1 MTYVLFIIGFV
12 FLIKGAG
19 FLVDGASSLAK
30 KLRVSN
36 LVIGLT
42 IVAFGTSA
50 PELFVNLY
58 ASFKGATDIAIGNIV
73 GSNIVN
79 ILFILGISAIIFPLK
94 VSSSTVWKEIPLSL
108 LAAVL
113 VLVMAN
119 DKLVDGLG
127 FNSLTRSDG
136 LALIAFFIIF
146 LYYTFG
152 IAKIENGEQETDTV
166 KLYSTWKSVGL
177 IVLGLAGLVLG
188 GQWIVSGAVEIA
200 NYFGMSDAL
209 IGLTIVA
216 VGTSLPE
223 LATSAVAAYKKNS
236 DIAVG
241 NIVGSNIFN
250 IFWILGVSGIIA
262 PLAFKPELNFDLLV
276 LVGTSVLLFVWMF
289 LGKKH
294 TLEKWQGAVF
304 VLLYI
309 AYIAAIVSRG

>member
-1 MTYVLFIIGFV
+1 MTYILFFIGFI

-19 FLVDGASSLAK
+19 LLVDGASSLARRLK
-30 KLRVSN
+30 VSN

-58 ASFKGATDIAIGNIV
+58 ASFNGATDIAIGNIV

-79 ILFILGISAIIFPLK
+79 VLFILGISAIIFPLK
-94 VSSSTVWKEIPLSL
+94 VNSSTVWKEIPLSL
-108 LAAVL
+108 LAALL

-136 LALIAFFIIF
+136 LALVAFFIIF

-152 IAKIENGEQETDTV
+152 IAKVENGAESEPV

-177 IVLGLAGLVLG
+177 VALGLVGLVLG
-188 GQWIVSGAVEIA
+188 GQWIVAGAVEVA

-250 IFWILGVSGIIA
+250 IFWILGLSAVIK
-262 PLAFKPELNFDLLV
+262 PLPFKPEMNLDLLV
-276 LVGTSVLLFVWMF
+276 VVGASILLFVWMF

-294 TLEKWQGAVF
+294 TLEKWQGAVL
-304 VLLYI
+304 VLLYF
-309 AYIAAIVSRG
+309 AYIAVIVSRG

>member
-1 MTYVLFIIGFV
+1 MTYVLLFVGFV

-30 KLRVSN
+30 KLNISN

-50 PELFVNLY
+50 PELFVNLF
-58 ASFKGATDIAIGNIV
+58 ASFRGSTDIAIGNIV

-79 ILFILGISAIIFPLK
+79 TLFILGIAATIYPLR
-94 VSSSTVWKEIPLSL
+94 VSKGTVWKEIPLSL
-108 LAAVL
+108 LAVVL
-113 VLVMAN
+113 VFVMAN
-119 DKLVDGLG
+119 DVLVDGAG

-136 LALIAFFIIF
+136 AALIAFFFIF

-152 IAKIENGEQETDTV
+152 IAKNGNTDDDQAAPKEFSGWVSASYIT
-166 KLYSTWKSVGL
+166 
-177 IVLGLAGLVLG
+177 LGLMGLVVG
-188 GQWIVSGAVEIA
+188 GQWIVNGATAIA
-200 NYFGMSDAL
+200 ASFGLSDAL

-216 VGTSLPE
+216 IGTSLPE

-241 NIVGSNIFN
+241 NVVGSNIFN
-250 IFWILGVSGIIA
+250 VFWILGISSIIK
-262 PLAFKPELNFDLLV
+262 PLPFRPELNFDLWAV
-276 LVGTSVLLFVWMF
+276 VAASVLLFVWMF
-289 LGKKH
+289 LGKRH
-294 TLEKWQGAVF
+294 TLERWQGVVF

-309 AYIAAIVSRG
+309 AYVIAIVARG

>member
-1 MTYVLFIIGFV
+1 MTYILFFIGFV

-19 FLVDGASSLAK
+19 LLVDGASSLAK
-30 KLRVSN
+30 KLQVSN

-58 ASFKGATDIAIGNIV
+58 ASFNGATDIAIGNIV

-136 LALIAFFIIF
+136 LGLIAFFIIF

-152 IAKIENGEQETDTV
+152 MTKVENSEQETEPV
-166 KLYSTWKSVGL
+166 KLHSTWMSLGL
-177 IVLGLAGLVLG
+177 IVLGLVGLVLG
-188 GQWIVSGAVEIA
+188 GQWIVGGAVAMA

-223 LATSAVAAYKKNS
+223 LATSAVAAYKKNP

-250 IFWILGVSGIIA
+250 IFWILGVSGVIA
-262 PLAFKPELNFDLLV
+262 PLPFKPEMNFDLLV
-276 LVGTSVLLFVWMF
+276 LVGASVLLFVWMF

-309 AYIAAIVSRG
+309 AYIAVIVSRG